1 MTSNNSD
8 AQANKAAS
16 EGSDQEAYP
25 FTYGHGRMPFFMKV
39 VWVGFLGMTT
49 WYVVTYLLEAVGR
62 ELQ

>member
-1 MTSNNSD
+1 
-8 AQANKAAS
+8 
-16 EGSDQEAYP
+16 
-25 FTYGHGRMPFFMKV
+25 MPFFMKV